1 MLRHDVSLEAAMPE
15 GLRITERHEDPY
27 AWALSQAARLRR
39 GSAGLKGVDR
49 AGLGEFLEEWAEE
62 MLSGARSQLVNLM
75 AHMAKVALSRNPA
88 VLGHWRSECVEFHDR
103 LMDAYRPSMRDRI
116 DMASLWRRT
125 RRKVIA
131 SFADH
136 GEPKPVLP
144 AACPFAL
151 DELIDPELDIERLVA
166 RLPLGQ

>member
-1 MLRHDVSLEAAMPE
+1 MEAAMPE

-27 AWALSQAARLRR
+27 AWALAQAARLRR
-39 GSAGLKGVDR
+39 GSAGLKGLDR

-75 AHMAKVALSRNPA
+75 AHMAKVARSRNPA

-103 LMDAYRPSMRDRI
+103 LVDAYRPSMRDKI

-125 RRKVIA
+125 GRKLTA

-136 GEPKPVLP
+136 GEPPPVLP
-144 AACPFAL
+144 ATCPFTL
-151 DELIDPELDIERLVA
+151 DELIDPDLDVEGLVA
-166 RLPLGQ
+166 KLRSC

>member
-1 MLRHDVSLEAAMPE
+1 MPE

-27 AWALSQAARLRR
+27 AWVLAQAARLRR

-49 AGLGEFLEEWAEE
+49 TGLSEFLEEWAEE

-75 AHMAKVALSRNPA
+75 AHAAKVARSRNPA

-103 LMDAYRPSMRDRI
+103 LIDAYRPLMRDKI
-116 DMASLWRRT
+116 DMAGLWRRA

-136 GEPKPVLP
+136 AEPQPVLP
-144 AACPFAL
+144 MACPFSL
-151 DELIDPELDIERLVA
+151 DELIDPDLDIERLVA
-166 RLPLGQ
+166 KLRSAQ

>member
-1 MLRHDVSLEAAMPE
+1 MPE

-27 AWALSQAARLRR
+27 AWALAQAARLRR
-39 GSAGLKGVDR
+39 GSAGLKGLDR

-75 AHMAKVALSRNPA
+75 AHMAKVARSRNPA

-103 LMDAYRPSMRDRI
+103 LVDAYRPSMRDKI

-125 RRKVIA
+125 GRKLTA

-136 GEPKPVLP
+136 GEPPPVLP
-144 AACPFAL
+144 ATSPFTL
-151 DELIDPELDIERLVA
+151 DELIDPDLDVEGLVA
-166 RLPLGQ
+166 KLRSC